1 MLNLKDAKWKRI
13 EGDKNMEMGESSAQ
27 SKEQTKIPKD
37 VETIKI
43 RFSVFF
49 DGTLNNK
56 TNIDQRLLSAP
67 DNKLTE
73 EERKAAVE
81 LKQKTSTKDQRKAT
95 TLYKKH
101 GAKKEDEENSYEGYY
116 TNVAIM
122 EKYVE
127 DSAEY
132 QLNLQTYI
140 EGTGTLDKAG
150 DKTSGYAFAIW
161 KTGIPAK
168 VKKGVANV
176 ITLVKDNHTDKEV
189 IIEKITLDVFG
200 FSRGAAAARH
210 FIHKALFGEKS
221 LQNQLID
228 ELNYKVQPKAVKVNF
243 VGLYDTVSTY
253 GVLKT
258 ALGIGSSN
266 TISLNLDAIV
276 HAKQVVQLAA
286 ADEHREYFSL
296 TNIRSAR
303 SNGREIFL
311 PGVHSDIG
319 GGYRDAGSE
328 KQVIYEDYGYSLDD
342 AKREIDDQIAS
353 GRYKKD
359 EIFLE
364 HTLGYEGD
372 EGDDNSLI
380 RVDKKNISNK
390 YSRIPL
396 HLMAGCA
403 RDSKIKLKR
412 KLESVEKIPS
422 ELNNVKQKIDNYVA
436 KTKKS
441 KASHWHHNDEA
452 WLRDL
457 RHDYFHF
464 SARYS
469 TGHTPR
475 YNRGKRVRLTID
487 G

>member
-1 MLNLKDAKWKRI
+1 
-13 EGDKNMEMGESSAQ
+13 MELGEKSIQFNPQA
-27 SKEQTKIPKD
+27 KIPQQGI
-37 VETIKI
+37 ETIKI
-43 RFSVFF
+43 RFSIFF

-56 TNIDQRLLSAP
+56 TNIEQRLLSAA
-67 DNKLTE
+67 DNTLTK
-73 EERKAAVE
+73 EERKAAKE
-81 LKQKTSTKDQRKAT
+81 LKLKTSAKEQHEAARV
-95 TLYKKH
+95 YKQY

-122 EKYVE
+122 EKYL
-127 DSAEY
+127 DKSDEY
-132 QLNLQTYI
+132 DLNLQTYI
-140 EGTGTLDKAG
+140 EGSGTLDKAG
-150 DKTSGYAFAIW
+150 DKTAGYAFAVW

-176 ITLVKDNHTDKEV
+176 LDKIKKYNTDKET
-189 IIEKITLDVFG
+189 IIEKITLEVFG

-210 FIHKALFGEKS
+210 FIHQAMLDKQ
-221 LQNQLID
+221 LQDGLVE
-228 ELNYKVQPKAVKVNF
+228 ELGYKVQPQAVKVSF

-253 GVLKT
+253 GILKT
-258 ALGIGSSN
+258 ALGVGVSN
-266 TISLNLDAIV
+266 TISLNLNAIA
-276 HAKQVVQLAA
+276 HAKQVIQLAA

-296 TNIRSAR
+296 TNIHSAR
-303 SNGREIFL
+303 GKSREIFL

-319 GGYRDAGSE
+319 GGYRDNGRE
-328 KQVIYEDYGYSLDD
+328 KQVIYEDYGYSLND
-342 AKREIDDQIAS
+342 AKKEIQAQIAA
-353 GRYKKD
+353 GRYKEN

-372 EGDDNSLI
+372 ESDDSSII

-396 HLMAGCA
+396 QLMAEYA
-403 RDSKIKLKR
+403 RKSKVAIDTE
-412 KLESVEKIPS
+412 LERNEAIPV
-422 ELNNVKQKIDNYVA
+422 ELNHIKQKIDDYIAN
-436 KTKKS
+436 TPKS
-441 KASHWHHNDEA
+441 KAAHWHHNNEA

-475 YNRGKRVRLTID
+475 FNHGKRSRLIIK

>member
-13 EGDKNMEMGESSAQ
+13 EGGKNMEMGESSA
-27 SKEQTKIPKD
+27 STVKEKIPTD
-37 VETIKI
+37 NIETIKI

-56 TNIDQRLLSAP
+56 TNINQRLLSAP

-73 EERKAAVE
+73 EERKAATE
-81 LKQKTSTKDQRKAT
+81 LKQKTSEKDQRKAAS
-95 TLYKKH
+95 LYKKH
-101 GAKKEDEENSYEGYY
+101 GAKTESEENSYEGYY

-168 VKKGVANV
+168 VKKGVENV
-176 ITLVKDNHTDKEV
+176 VNKIRKNHTRKNIV
-189 IIEKITLDVFG
+189 IEKITLDVFG

-210 FIHKALFGEKS
+210 FIHQAILDKQI
-221 LQNQLID
+221 QNQLVE
-228 ELNYKVQPKAVKVNF
+228 ELSYKVQPQAIKIHF

-266 TISLNLDAIV
+266 TISLNLDAIT
-276 HAKQVVQLAA
+276 HAKQVIQLAA

-328 KQVIYEDYGYSLDD
+328 KQIIYEDYGYSLDD
-342 AKREIDDQIAS
+342 ANKEVEI
-353 GRYKKD
+353 K
-359 EIFLE
+359 
-364 HTLGYEGD
+364 
-372 EGDDNSLI
+372 
-380 RVDKKNISNK
+380 
-390 YSRIPL
+390 
-396 HLMAGCA
+396 
-403 RDSKIKLKR
+403 
-412 KLESVEKIPS
+412 
-422 ELNNVKQKIDNYVA
+422 
-436 KTKKS
+436 
-441 KASHWHHNDEA
+441 
-452 WLRDL
+452 
-457 RHDYFHF
+457 
-464 SARYS
+464 
-469 TGHTPR
+469 
-475 YNRGKRVRLTID
+475 
-487 G
+487 